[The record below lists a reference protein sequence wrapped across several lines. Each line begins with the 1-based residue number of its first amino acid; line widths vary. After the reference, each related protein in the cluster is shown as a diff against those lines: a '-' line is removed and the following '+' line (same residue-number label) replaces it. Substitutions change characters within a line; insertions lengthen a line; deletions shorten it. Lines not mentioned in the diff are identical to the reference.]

1 MPHSGRRNADE
12 ILLLVLACGA
22 TAEAA
27 AQKAG
32 VSKTTVHRRLNDP
45 EFRRRLQQARAEML
59 QRTTAALTASSMEA
73 VKTLVEL
80 QGPKIPPSVRLGAA
94 RAVLELGTKLRETV
108 ELEERVRALEM
119 RNAPEVSR

>member
-1 MPHSGRRNADE
+1 MPHSGRRNANE
-12 ILLLVLACGA
+12 ILLLALACGA

-45 EFRRRLQQARAEML
+45 EFRQRLQQARAEIL

-80 QGPKIPPSVRLGAA
+80 QGGKIPPSVRLGAA
-94 RAVLELGTKLRETV
+94 RAVLELGAKLRETV
-108 ELEERVRALEM
+108 ELEERIRALEM
-119 RNAPEVSR
+119 RNAPEGSR